1 MDSCAIPLHM
11 FPRALKYISAY
22 TLGQWGSLTGYISAC
37 GLGKWGQ
44 TKIFLLISD
53 KTSYTFYLAF
63 RPGEVEI
70 CPEAVIFVSDDLP
83 PPLLFFWHKPIHHTI
98 RMLGNGQE
106 LFYYFCFLGFPFLIT
121 ILPLNNLIIVI
132 PIIVIIPYIYLLLI
146 NKLVGEKLQGRRIIF
161 YCLITHFLCFKV
173 IREIVQLPW
182 VYFKGLDTQFLC
194 FKTIRNNVPFF
205 IIIDIFNSC

>member
-1 MDSCAIPLHM
+1 
-11 FPRALKYISAY
+11 
-22 TLGQWGSLTGYISAC
+22 
-37 GLGKWGQ
+37 
-44 TKIFLLISD
+44 
-53 KTSYTFYLAF
+53 
-63 RPGEVEI
+63 
-70 CPEAVIFVSDDLP
+70 
-83 PPLLFFWHKPIHHTI
+83 
-98 RMLGNGQE
+98 MLGNGQE

-205 IIIDIFNSC
+205 IIIDIFNSCLVFITLVFFKIYLLLYLFCVNECCTIIRKRK